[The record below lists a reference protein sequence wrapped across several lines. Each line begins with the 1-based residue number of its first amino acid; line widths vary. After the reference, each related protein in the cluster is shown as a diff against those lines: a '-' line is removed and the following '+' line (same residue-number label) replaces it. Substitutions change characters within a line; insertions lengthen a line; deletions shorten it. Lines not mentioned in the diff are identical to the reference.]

1 MTQSVKK
8 GIPTLERAEREVSER
23 HRPFPC
29 SGRSAS
35 ALDPPRTRSTITR
48 INLATLPPQPDLDL
62 GHSKNRYA
70 IMSESLLS
78 SRNLAFELYEVL
90 DAEGLTRR
98 ERFAE
103 HSRETFDAALGT
115 ARTIA
120 EKYFA
125 PHNRKA
131 DENEPRYENGEA
143 ILIPEVK
150 PAVDAFL
157 AAGFLNAS
165 RDFEAG
171 GMQLPTLLSQACFAH
186 FQAANVGTTAYPFLT
201 MGAAN
206 LIESFGNDE
215 QKQRFLQP
223 MIEGRFFGTMALTE
237 PHAGS
242 SLSDIRTRAEPA
254 EDGTYRLRGNKI
266 FISGGDHALSEN
278 IVHMVL
284 AKLPDAPGGVKGI
297 SLFIVPKFLVNDDGS
312 LGKRNDVLLT
322 GLFHKMGW
330 KGTTS
335 TGLNFGDNGECVGY
349 LVGKPH
355 HGLSYMFQMMNEA
368 RIGVGLGAVML
379 GYSGYLYSLDYARDR
394 PQGRLPDSKSP
405 ESAPVPIIQHADVRR
420 MLLTQK
426 AYVEGAFDLCLYA
439 SRLFDDTQ
447 TGEAEDARK
456 HAHELLDLLT
466 PVVKSWPSEFC
477 LKANELAIQVLGGH
491 GYTREY
497 PVEQYYRDNRLNPI
511 HEGTHGIQSLDLLG
525 RKLAQNGGTGLKQ
538 LLRLISDTCE
548 RAQGY
553 DSLHELRQPLEQ
565 LVAHVQAVTLG
576 LLTDLAQGRIT
587 STLANS
593 ALYLKVFGHTIIGWR
608 WLEQAIRAEEGLGK
622 GHSADSDFYKGKL
635 QAARYFLTRELPG
648 CHHEL
653 SILENRDD
661 TCLAMRDDW
670 F

>member
-1 MTQSVKK
+1 
-8 GIPTLERAEREVSER
+8 
-23 HRPFPC
+23 
-29 SGRSAS
+29 
-35 ALDPPRTRSTITR
+35 
-48 INLATLPPQPDLDL
+48 
-62 GHSKNRYA
+62 
-70 IMSESLLS
+70 MSETLLS

-103 HSRETFDAALGT
+103 HNRETFDAAIGT
-115 ARTIA
+115 ARNIA

-125 PHNRKA
+125 PHNRKG
-131 DENEPRYENGEA
+131 DENEPRYENGQA

-157 AAGFLNAS
+157 EAGFLNAARS
-165 RDFEAG
+165 FDAD

-186 FQAANVGTTAYPFLT
+186 FQSANAASTSYPFLT

-206 LIESFGNDE
+206 LIESFGTEE

-223 MIEGRFFGTMALTE
+223 MIDGRFFGTMALTE

-254 EDGTYRLRGNKI
+254 SDGTYRLKGNKI
-266 FISGGDHALSEN
+266 FISGGDHPLSEN

-284 AKLPDAPGGVKGI
+284 AKLPDAPAGVKGI

-312 LGKRNDVLLT
+312 LGKRNDVLLA

-330 KGTTS
+330 RGTTS
-335 TGLNFGDNGECVGY
+335 TALNFGDNGDCVGY

-368 RIGVGLGAVML
+368 RIGVGMGAVML
-379 GYSGYLYSLDYARDR
+379 GYAGYLYSLEYARER
-394 PQGRLPDSKSP
+394 PQGRVPDSKDP
-405 ESAPVPIIQHADVRR
+405 TTAPVAIIQHADVRR

-426 AYVEGAFDLCLYA
+426 SYVEGAFDLGLYA
-439 SRLFDDTQ
+439 ARLFDDT
-447 TGEAEDARK
+447 TTLETEAERK
-456 HAHELLDLLT
+456 QAHELLDLLT
-466 PVVKSWPSEFC
+466 PIVKSWPSEFC
-477 LKANELAIQVLGGH
+477 LKANELAIQILGGH

-525 RKLAQNGGTGLKQ
+525 RKLAQNGGAGLKQ
-538 LLRLISDTCE
+538 LIRLIADTAE
-548 RAQGY
+548 RAVAY
-553 DSLHELRQPLEQ
+553 ESLTALREPLEK
-565 LVAHVQAVTLG
+565 LVARLQSVTIG
-576 LLTDLAQGRIT
+576 LLTDLAQGKVN
-587 STLANS
+587 SSLANS
-593 ALYLKVFGHTIIGWR
+593 ALYLKVFGHTVIGWR
-608 WLEQAIRAEEGLGK
+608 WLEQAIRAEEGLAK
-622 GHSADSDFYKGKL
+622 GNAADADFYKGKL
-635 QAARYFLTRELPG
+635 QAARYFLTWEVPG
-648 CHHEL
+648 CQHEL
-653 SILENRDD
+653 ALLEARDD
-661 TCLAMRDDW
+661 TCLAMQDTW

>member
-1 MTQSVKK
+1 
-8 GIPTLERAEREVSER
+8 
-23 HRPFPC
+23 
-29 SGRSAS
+29 
-35 ALDPPRTRSTITR
+35 
-48 INLATLPPQPDLDL
+48 
-62 GHSKNRYA
+62 
-70 IMSESLLS
+70 MSESLLS

-90 DAEGLTRR
+90 DAEALIRR

-103 HSRETFDAALGT
+103 HSRETFDAAIGT

-120 EKYFA
+120 EKFFA

-131 DENEPRYENGEA
+131 DENEPRYENGA
-143 ILIPEVK
+143 AVLIPEVK

-157 AAGFLNAS
+157 EAGFLNAA

-186 FQAANVGTTAYPFLT
+186 FQAANAGTTAYPFLT

-206 LIESFGNDE
+206 LIESFGSDE
-215 QKQRFLQP
+215 QQQRFLQP

-254 EDGTYRLRGNKI
+254 ADGSYRLRGNKI
-266 FISGGDHALSEN
+266 FISGGDHNLSEN

-312 LGKRNDVLLT
+312 LGKRNDVLLA

-335 TGLNFGDNGECVGY
+335 TALNFGDNDECVGY

-355 HGLSYMFQMMNEA
+355 QGLSYMFQMMNEA
-368 RIGVGLGAVML
+368 RIGVGMGAVML
-379 GYSGYLYSLDYARDR
+379 GYAGYLYSLDYARER
-394 PQGRLPDSKSP
+394 PQGRLPDNKSP
-405 ESAPVPIIQHADVRR
+405 DSAPVSIIQHTDVRR

-426 AYVEGAFDLCLYA
+426 AYVEGAFDLGLYA
-439 SRLFDDTQ
+439 ARLFDDAQ
-447 TGEAEDARK
+447 TGETEQIRQQ
-456 HAHELLDLLT
+456 AHELLDLLT
-466 PVVKSWPSEFC
+466 PIVKSWPSEFC
-477 LKANELAIQVLGGH
+477 LKANELAIQILGGH

-497 PVEQYYRDNRLNPI
+497 PVEQHYRDNRLNPI

-525 RKLAQNGGTGLKQ
+525 RKLAQNGGAGLKQ
-538 LLRLISDTCE
+538 LVRLIADTAQ
-548 RAQGY
+548 RASTHSQL
-553 DSLHELRQPLEQ
+553 DHLRQPLEQ
-565 LVAHVQAVTLG
+565 LVTALQSVTVG
-576 LLTDLAQGRIT
+576 LLTDLAQGKVNVA
-587 STLANS
+587 LANS
-593 ALYLKVFGHTIIGWR
+593 ALYLKAFGHTVIGWR
-608 WLEQAIRAEEGLGK
+608 WLEQAIRAEEGLSRGNA
-622 GHSADSDFYKGKL
+622 ADVDFYKGKL
-635 QAARYFLTRELPG
+635 QAARYFLTWEVPA

-653 SILENRDD
+653 AILQARDD
-661 TCLAMRDDW
+661 VCLSMQNEW

>member
-35 ALDPPRTRSTITR
+35 ALDTPRTRSTITR

-186 FQAANVGTTAYPFLT
+186 FQAANVGATAYPFLT

-312 LGKRNDVLLT
+312 LGKHNDVLLA

-335 TGLNFGDNGECVGY
+335 TALNFGDNGECVGY

-405 ESAPVPIIQHADVRR
+405 ESTPVPIIQHADVRR

-622 GHSADSDFYKGKL
+622 GDSADSDFYKGKL
-635 QAARYFLTRELPG
+635 QAARYFLTWELPG

>member
-1 MTQSVKK
+1 
-8 GIPTLERAEREVSER
+8 
-23 HRPFPC
+23 
-29 SGRSAS
+29 
-35 ALDPPRTRSTITR
+35 
-48 INLATLPPQPDLDL
+48 
-62 GHSKNRYA
+62 
-70 IMSESLLS
+70 MSEMLLS

-90 DAEGLTRR
+90 DAEGLTQR

-103 HSRETFDAALGT
+103 HSRETFDAAIGT

-120 EKYFA
+120 EKFFA
-125 PHNRKA
+125 PHNRKN

-157 AAGFLNAS
+157 EAGFLNAA
-165 RDFEAG
+165 RNFEAG

-186 FQAANVGTTAYPFLT
+186 FQSANAASTSYPFLT

-206 LIESFGNDE
+206 LIESFGSDE

-223 MIEGRFFGTMALTE
+223 MIDGRFFGTMALTE

-254 EDGTYRLRGNKI
+254 TDGSYRLKGNKI
-266 FISGGDHALSEN
+266 FISGGDHPLSEN

-284 AKLPDAPGGVKGI
+284 AKLPDAPPGVKGI
-297 SLFIVPKFLVNDDGS
+297 SLFIVPKFMVNDDGS
-312 LGKRNDVLLT
+312 LGPRNDVLLA

-330 KGTTS
+330 RGTTS
-335 TGLNFGDNGECVGY
+335 TALNFGDNDACVGY

-368 RIGVGLGAVML
+368 RIGVGMGAVML
-379 GYSGYLYSLDYARDR
+379 GYAGYLYSLEYARER
-394 PQGRLPDSKSP
+394 PQGRLPDSKDPST
-405 ESAPVPIIQHADVRR
+405 APVAIVQHADVKR

-426 AYVEGAFDLCLYA
+426 AYVEGAFDLGLYA
-439 SRLFDDTQ
+439 ARLFDDTN
-447 TGEAEDARK
+447 TLTSEAERRQ
-456 HAHELLDLLT
+456 AHELLDLLT
-466 PVVKSWPSEFC
+466 PIVKSWPSEFC
-477 LKANELAIQVLGGH
+477 LKANELAIQILGGH

-525 RKLAQNGGTGLKQ
+525 RKLAQNGGAGLKQ
-538 LLRLISDTCE
+538 LIRLIADTAK
-548 RAQGY
+548 RAAVHTAL
-553 DSLHELRQPLEQ
+553 DTLRQPLET
-565 LVAHVQAVTLG
+565 LVERLQSVTIG
-576 LLTDLAQGRIT
+576 LLTDLAQGKVN
-587 STLANS
+587 SSLANS
-593 ALYLKVFGHTIIGWR
+593 ALYLKAFGHTVIGWR
-608 WLEQAIRAEEGLGK
+608 WLEQAVRAEEGLAK
-622 GHSADSDFYKGKL
+622 GNPADRSFYKGKL
-635 QAARYFLTRELPG
+635 QAARYFLTWEVPS

-653 SILENRDD
+653 AILETRDD
-661 TCLAMRDDW
+661 TCLAMQDEW

>member
-1 MTQSVKK
+1 
-8 GIPTLERAEREVSER
+8 
-23 HRPFPC
+23 
-29 SGRSAS
+29 
-35 ALDPPRTRSTITR
+35 
-48 INLATLPPQPDLDL
+48 
-62 GHSKNRYA
+62 
-70 IMSESLLS
+70 MSETLLS

-90 DAEGLTRR
+90 DAEGLTQR

-103 HSRETFDAALGT
+103 HNRETFDAALGT
-115 ARTIA
+115 ARSIA

-125 PHNRKA
+125 PHNRKN

-157 AAGFLNAS
+157 EAGFLNAA
-165 RDFEAG
+165 RGFDAG

-186 FQAANVGTTAYPFLT
+186 FQSANAASTSYPFLT

-206 LIESFGNDE
+206 LIESFGSEE

-223 MIEGRFFGTMALTE
+223 MIDGRFFGTMALTE

-254 EDGTYRLRGNKI
+254 PDGTYRLKGNKI
-266 FISGGDHALSEN
+266 FISGGDHPLSEN

-284 AKLPDAPGGVKGI
+284 AKLPDAPPGVKGI
-297 SLFIVPKFLVNDDGS
+297 SLFIVPKFLVNDNGS
-312 LGKRNDVLLT
+312 LGPRNDVLLA

-330 KGTTS
+330 RGTTS
-335 TGLNFGDNGECVGY
+335 TALNFGDNNECVGY

-368 RIGVGLGAVML
+368 RIGVGMGAVML
-379 GYSGYLYSLDYARDR
+379 GYAGYLYSLEYARER
-394 PQGRLPDSKSP
+394 PQGRVPDSKDP
-405 ESAPVPIIQHADVRR
+405 TTAPVAIIQHADVRR

-426 AYVEGAFDLCLYA
+426 AYVEGSFDLGLYA
-439 SRLFDDTQ
+439 ARLFDDT
-447 TGEAEDARK
+447 TTLESEAERQR
-456 HAHELLDLLT
+456 AHELLDLLT
-466 PVVKSWPSEFC
+466 PIVKSWPSEFC
-477 LKANELAIQVLGGH
+477 LKANELAIQILGGH

-525 RKLAQNGGTGLKQ
+525 RKLAQNGGAGLKQ
-538 LLRLISDTCE
+538 LIRLVADTTE
-548 RAQGY
+548 RAQAH
-553 DSLHELRQPLEQ
+553 DSLAPLRQPLEA
-565 LVAHVQAVTLG
+565 LVARLQTATLG
-576 LLTDLAQGRIT
+576 LLTDLAQGKVN
-587 STLANS
+587 SSLANS
-593 ALYLKVFGHTIIGWR
+593 ALYLKVFGHMVIGWR
-608 WLEQAIRAEEGLGK
+608 WLEQAIRAEEGLARGNA
-622 GHSADSDFYKGKL
+622 ADSDFYKGKL
-635 QAARYFLTRELPG
+635 QAARYFLTWEIPG

-653 SILENRDD
+653 ALLEARDD
-661 TCLAMRDDW
+661 TCLEMRDEW

>member
-1 MTQSVKK
+1 
-8 GIPTLERAEREVSER
+8 
-23 HRPFPC
+23 
-29 SGRSAS
+29 
-35 ALDPPRTRSTITR
+35 
-48 INLATLPPQPDLDL
+48 
-62 GHSKNRYA
+62 
-70 IMSESLLS
+70 MSESLLS

-90 DAEGLTRR
+90 DAEALIRR

-103 HSRETFDAALGT
+103 HSRETFDAAIGT

-120 EKYFA
+120 EKFFA

-131 DENEPRYENGEA
+131 DENEPRYENGA
-143 ILIPEVK
+143 AVLIPEVK

-157 AAGFLNAS
+157 EAGFLNAA

-186 FQAANVGTTAYPFLT
+186 FQAANAGTTAYPFLT
-201 MGAAN
+201 MSAAN
-206 LIESFGNDE
+206 LIESFGSDE

-254 EDGTYRLRGNKI
+254 ADGSYRLRGNKI
-266 FISGGDHALSEN
+266 FISGGDHNLSEN

-312 LGKRNDVLLT
+312 LGKRNDVLLA

-335 TGLNFGDNGECVGY
+335 TALNFGDNNECVGY

-368 RIGVGLGAVML
+368 RIGVGMGAVML
-379 GYSGYLYSLDYARDR
+379 GYAGYLYSLDYARER
-394 PQGRLPDSKSP
+394 PQGRLPDNKSP
-405 ESAPVPIIQHADVRR
+405 DSAPVSIIQHTDVRR

-426 AYVEGAFDLCLYA
+426 AYVEGAFDLGLYA
-439 SRLFDDTQ
+439 ARLFDDAQ
-447 TGEAEDARK
+447 TGETEQIRQQ
-456 HAHELLDLLT
+456 AHELLDLLT
-466 PVVKSWPSEFC
+466 PIVKSWPSEFC
-477 LKANELAIQVLGGH
+477 LKANELAIQILGGH

-497 PVEQYYRDNRLNPI
+497 PVEQHYRDNRLNPI

-525 RKLAQNGGTGLKQ
+525 RKLAQNGGAGLKQ
-538 LLRLISDTCE
+538 LVRLIADTAQ
-548 RAQGY
+548 RASTHSQL
-553 DSLHELRQPLEQ
+553 DHLRQPLEQ
-565 LVAHVQAVTLG
+565 LVTALQSVTVG
-576 LLTDLAQGRIT
+576 LLTDLAQGKVNVA
-587 STLANS
+587 LANS
-593 ALYLKVFGHTIIGWR
+593 ALYLKAFGHTVIGWR
-608 WLEQAIRAEEGLGK
+608 WLEQAIRAEEGLSRGNA
-622 GHSADSDFYKGKL
+622 ADVDFYKGKL
-635 QAARYFLTRELPG
+635 QAARYFLTWEVPA

-653 SILENRDD
+653 AILQARDD
-661 TCLAMRDDW
+661 VCLSMQNEW

>member
-1 MTQSVKK
+1 
-8 GIPTLERAEREVSER
+8 
-23 HRPFPC
+23 
-29 SGRSAS
+29 
-35 ALDPPRTRSTITR
+35 
-48 INLATLPPQPDLDL
+48 
-62 GHSKNRYA
+62 
-70 IMSESLLS
+70 MSESLLS

-90 DAEGLTRR
+90 DAEALIRR

-103 HSRETFDAALGT
+103 HSRETFDAAIGT

-131 DENEPRYENGEA
+131 DENEPRYENGTA
-143 ILIPEVK
+143 VLIPEVK

-157 AAGFLNAS
+157 EAGFLNAA

-186 FQAANVGTTAYPFLT
+186 FQAANAGTTAYPFLT

-206 LIESFGNDE
+206 LIESFGSDE

-254 EDGTYRLRGNKI
+254 ADGSYRLRGNKI
-266 FISGGDHALSEN
+266 FISGGDHNLSEN

-312 LGKRNDVLLT
+312 LGKRNDLLLA

-335 TGLNFGDNGECVGY
+335 TALNFGDNGECVGY

-368 RIGVGLGAVML
+368 RIGVGMGAVML
-379 GYSGYLYSLDYARDR
+379 GYAGYLYSLDYARDR
-394 PQGRLPDSKSP
+394 PQGRLPDNKSP
-405 ESAPVPIIQHADVRR
+405 DSAPVSIIQHTDVRR

-426 AYVEGAFDLCLYA
+426 AYVEGAFDLGLYA
-439 SRLFDDTQ
+439 ARLFDDAQ
-447 TGEAEDARK
+447 TGETEQIRLQ
-456 HAHELLDLLT
+456 AHELLDLLT
-466 PVVKSWPSEFC
+466 PIVKSWPSEFC
-477 LKANELAIQVLGGH
+477 LKANELAIQILGGH

-497 PVEQYYRDNRLNPI
+497 PVEQHYRDNRLNLI

-525 RKLAQNGGTGLKQ
+525 RKLAQNGGAGLKQ
-538 LLRLISDTCE
+538 LVRLIADTTQ
-548 RAQGY
+548 RASAHSQL
-553 DSLHELRQPLEQ
+553 DHLRQPLEQ
-565 LVAHVQAVTLG
+565 LVTALQGVTVG
-576 LLTDLAQGRIT
+576 LLTDLAQGKVNVA
-587 STLANS
+587 LANS
-593 ALYLKVFGHTIIGWR
+593 ALYLKAFGHTVIGWR
-608 WLEQAIRAEEGLGK
+608 WLEQAIRAEEGLSRGNA
-622 GHSADSDFYKGKL
+622 ADLDFYKGKL
-635 QAARYFLTRELPG
+635 QAARYFLTWEVPA

-653 SILENRDD
+653 AILQARDD
-661 TCLAMRDDW
+661 VCLSMQNEW

>member
-1 MTQSVKK
+1 
-8 GIPTLERAEREVSER
+8 
-23 HRPFPC
+23 
-29 SGRSAS
+29 
-35 ALDPPRTRSTITR
+35 
-48 INLATLPPQPDLDL
+48 
-62 GHSKNRYA
+62 
-70 IMSESLLS
+70 MSETLLS

-103 HSRETFDAALGT
+103 HNRETFDAAIGT
-115 ARTIA
+115 ARSIA

-125 PHNRKA
+125 PHNRKG
-131 DENEPRYENGEA
+131 DENEPRYEDGKA

-157 AAGFLNAS
+157 EAGFLNAARS
-165 RDFEAG
+165 FDAG

-186 FQAANVGTTAYPFLT
+186 FQSANAASTSYPFLT

-206 LIESFGNDE
+206 LIESFGTEE

-223 MIEGRFFGTMALTE
+223 MIDGRFFGTMALTE

-254 EDGTYRLRGNKI
+254 SDGTYRLKGNKI
-266 FISGGDHALSEN
+266 FISGGDHPLSEN

-284 AKLPDAPGGVKGI
+284 AKLPDAPPGVKGI

-312 LGKRNDVLLT
+312 LGQRNDVLLA

-330 KGTTS
+330 RGTTS
-335 TGLNFGDNGECVGY
+335 TALNFGDNGECVGY
-349 LVGKPH
+349 LVGKAH

-368 RIGVGLGAVML
+368 RIGVGMGAVML
-379 GYSGYLYSLDYARDR
+379 GYAGYLYSLEYARER
-394 PQGRLPDSKSP
+394 PQGRVPDSKDP
-405 ESAPVPIIQHADVRR
+405 TTAPVAIIQHADVRR

-426 AYVEGAFDLCLYA
+426 SYVEGAFDLGLYA
-439 SRLFDDTQ
+439 ARLFDDT
-447 TGEAEDARK
+447 TTLETESERK
-456 HAHELLDLLT
+456 QAHELLDLLT
-466 PVVKSWPSEFC
+466 PIVKSWPSEFC
-477 LKANELAIQVLGGH
+477 LKANELAIQILGGH

-525 RKLAQNGGTGLKQ
+525 RKLAQNGGAGLKQ
-538 LLRLISDTCE
+538 LIRLIANTAE
-548 RAQGY
+548 RATAY
-553 DSLHELRQPLEQ
+553 ESLSALREPLEK
-565 LVAHVQAVTLG
+565 LVARLQVVTIG
-576 LLTDLAQGRIT
+576 LLTDLAQGKVN
-587 STLANS
+587 SSLANS
-593 ALYLKVFGHTIIGWR
+593 ALYLKVFGHTVIGWR
-608 WLEQAIRAEEGLGK
+608 WLEQAIRAEEGLVK
-622 GHSADSDFYKGKL
+622 GNAADADFYKGKL
-635 QAARYFLTRELPG
+635 QAARYFLTWEVPG

-653 SILENRDD
+653 ALLEARDD
-661 TCLAMRDDW
+661 TCLNMQDSW

>member
-1 MTQSVKK
+1 
-8 GIPTLERAEREVSER
+8 
-23 HRPFPC
+23 
-29 SGRSAS
+29 
-35 ALDPPRTRSTITR
+35 
-48 INLATLPPQPDLDL
+48 
-62 GHSKNRYA
+62 
-70 IMSESLLS
+70 MSESLLS
-78 SRNLAFELYEVL
+78 SRNLAYELYEVL
-90 DAEGLTRR
+90 DAEALIRR

-103 HSRETFDAALGT
+103 HSRETFDAAIGT

-131 DENEPRYENGEA
+131 DENEPRYENGA
-143 ILIPEVK
+143 AVLIPEVK

-157 AAGFLNAS
+157 EAGFLNAA

-186 FQAANVGTTAYPFLT
+186 FQAANAGTTAYPFLT

-206 LIESFGNDE
+206 LIESFGSDE

-254 EDGTYRLRGNKI
+254 ADGSYRLRGNKI
-266 FISGGDHALSEN
+266 FISGGDHNLSEN

-297 SLFIVPKFLVNDDGS
+297 SLFIVPKFLVNEDGS
-312 LGKRNDVLLT
+312 LGKRNDVLLA

-335 TGLNFGDNGECVGY
+335 TALNFGDNGECVGY

-355 HGLSYMFQMMNEA
+355 QGLSYMFQMMNEA
-368 RIGVGLGAVML
+368 RIGVGMGAVML
-379 GYSGYLYSLDYARDR
+379 GYAGYLYSLDYARER
-394 PQGRLPDSKSP
+394 PQGRLPDNKSP
-405 ESAPVPIIQHADVRR
+405 DSAPVSIIQHTDVRR

-426 AYVEGAFDLCLYA
+426 AYVEGAFDLGLYA
-439 SRLFDDTQ
+439 ARLFDDAQ
-447 TGEAEDARK
+447 TGETEQIRLQ
-456 HAHELLDLLT
+456 AHELLDLLT
-466 PVVKSWPSEFC
+466 PIVKSWPSEFC
-477 LKANELAIQVLGGH
+477 LKANELAIQILGGH

-497 PVEQYYRDNRLNPI
+497 PVEQHYRDNRLNPI

-525 RKLAQNGGTGLKQ
+525 RKLAQNGGAGLKQ
-538 LLRLISDTCE
+538 LVRLIADTTQ
-548 RAQGY
+548 RASAHSQL
-553 DSLHELRQPLEQ
+553 DHLRQPLEQ
-565 LVAHVQAVTLG
+565 LVTALQGVTVV
-576 LLTDLAQGRIT
+576 LLTDLAQGKVNVA
-587 STLANS
+587 LANS
-593 ALYLKVFGHTIIGWR
+593 ALYLKAFGHTVIGWR
-608 WLEQAIRAEEGLGK
+608 WLEQAIRAEEGLSRGNA
-622 GHSADSDFYKGKL
+622 ADLDFYKGKL
-635 QAARYFLTRELPG
+635 QAARYFLTWEVPA

-653 SILENRDD
+653 AILQARDD
-661 TCLAMRDDW
+661 VCLSMQNEW